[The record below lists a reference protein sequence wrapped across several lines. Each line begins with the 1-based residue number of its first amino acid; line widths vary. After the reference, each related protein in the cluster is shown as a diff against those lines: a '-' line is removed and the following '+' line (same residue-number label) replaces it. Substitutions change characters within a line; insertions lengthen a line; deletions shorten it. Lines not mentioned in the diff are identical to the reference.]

1 MEIIKDPKAF
11 QDICFADRCKGLT
24 TALVPTMGYF
34 HEGHL
39 SLMQWAREHAD
50 RVYVSLFVNPTQF
63 GPTEDLDAYPR
74 DEARDARLA
83 EEAGCDVL
91 FAPAPEAMYPAGHA
105 TAVEVPKLARHL
117 CGASRPVH
125 FKGVATVVTMLLN
138 LATPTYAMFGEKDR
152 QQLVLVKRM
161 VKDLRINTAIVGR
174 PIVREADGLAK
185 SSRNAYLTE
194 AERALAPHI
203 NEGLQAARQRVEQG
217 EADAAKVKAGILE
230 HIRETL
236 PQGQADYVE
245 IVDGETMQPTDTV
258 TPGAVAAV
266 AVQLGK
272 ARLIDNIVL
281 SPESS

>member
-1 MEIIKDPKAF
+1 
-11 QDICFADRCKGLT
+11 
-24 TALVPTMGYF
+24 
-34 HEGHL
+34 
-39 SLMQWAREHAD
+39 
-50 RVYVSLFVNPTQF
+50 
-63 GPTEDLDAYPR
+63 
-74 DEARDARLA
+74 
-83 EEAGCDVL
+83 
-91 FAPAPEAMYPAGHA
+91 
-105 TAVEVPKLARHL
+105 
-117 CGASRPVH
+117 
-125 FKGVATVVTMLLN
+125 MLLN

-203 NEGLQAARQRVEQG
+203 NEGLQAARRRVEQG

-230 HIRETL
+230 HIRETM

>member
-11 QDICFADRCKGLT
+11 QNICFADRCNGLN
-24 TALVPTMGYF
+24 TALVPTMGFF

-39 SLMQWAREHAD
+39 SLIQWARENSD

-63 GPTEDLDAYPR
+63 GPDEDLDAYPR

-105 TAVEVPKLARHL
+105 TAVEVPKLAKHL

-161 VKDLRINTAIVGR
+161 VQDLRINTTIVGR

-194 AERALAPHI
+194 AERAQAPHI
-203 NEGLQAARQRVEQG
+203 NEGLQAARRRVEQG
-217 EADAAKVKAGILE
+217 ETGAAEIKAGILA
-230 HIRETL
+230 HIRETMPL
-236 PQGQADYVE
+236 GQADYVE
-245 IVDGETMQPTDTV
+245 IVDGETMQPIGAV
-258 TPGAVAAV
+258 SSGAVAAV

-281 SPESS
+281 RPESS